1 VSPPSRQPP
10 AIALFDLDHTLVP
23 FDSGMAWFRFLVGRG
38 EARPALVDDYLA
50 RCQEYVAGRTTAGEL
65 HDFVAQ
71 TFRDL
76 APARL
81 HALRRSFAA
90 EVATEI
96 PPAAHRLIAHH
107 VGQGHRCCI
116 VTATNRFVAS
126 ALAQALGVGGLL
138 ATEFETDDGRF
149 TGRLAGPVC
158 HGGEKIARVE
168 HWLRGQALQW
178 ETLGHSV
185 FYSDSASDLPLLQKV
200 REPVVVRP
208 DARLRDHALT
218 HGWRMA
224 DTLEHLRLAPL

>member
-1 VSPPSRQPP
+1 MSPPAQQSP

-23 FDSGMAWFRFLVGRG
+23 FDSGMAWFRFLVSRG

-50 RCQEYVAGRTTAGEL
+50 RCEEYVAGKTTAAEL

-81 HALRRSFAA
+81 HVLQRSFSADVAA
-90 EVATEI
+90 EI
-96 PPAAHRLIAHH
+96 PQAAHRLIAHH

-138 ATEFETDDGRF
+138 ATELETDDGRL
-149 TGRLAGPVC
+149 TGRLSGAVC

-168 HWLRGQALQW
+168 HWLHGQDLQW
-178 ETLGHSV
+178 ETVGHSV

-208 DARLRDHALT
+208 DARLRDHALAY
-218 HGWRMA
+218 GWRIA
-224 DTLEHLRLAPL
+224 DTLEHLRLDTL